1 MDARGEVSVTMF
13 FVLILISFITIHGYF
28 FLLTSTGIKIAFPSI
43 DSVSMVHTQEFHK

>member
-13 FVLILISFITIHGYF
+13 FVLISFITIHGYF